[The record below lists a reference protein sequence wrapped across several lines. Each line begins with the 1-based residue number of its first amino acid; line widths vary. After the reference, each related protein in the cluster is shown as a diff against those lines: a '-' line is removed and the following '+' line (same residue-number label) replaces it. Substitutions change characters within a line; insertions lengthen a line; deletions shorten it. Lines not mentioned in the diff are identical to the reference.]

1 MHTARALVLSLGLT
15 SLALVGS
22 LSGCE
27 RASADGVARVD
38 GPRARELVAAGAT
51 LLDVRTAPEFAGGHI
66 EGALNI
72 PVAELASRRG
82 EVPRGRVVVYC
93 QSGGRSARAAGL
105 LASAGYDVFDL
116 GAMAS
121 W

>member
-1 MHTARALVLSLGLT
+1 MGLISVALLG
-15 SLALVGS
+15 G

-27 RASADGVARVD
+27 RASADGVAHVD

-51 LLDVRTAPEFAGGHI
+51 LLDVRTPAEFAGGHLD
-66 EGALNI
+66 GALNI
-72 PVAELASRRG
+72 PVAELASRQA

-105 LASAGYDVFDL
+105 LASAGYEVFDL
-116 GAMAS
+116 GAMAN